1 MVADIRDIIDNT
13 KELYMSDSALESVM
27 DFERVLDELDTYVF
41 ANWIKGELVE
51 GPIYEKYFVT
61 CTFMWPYKLMP
72 DPRGAERLLDYN
84 CEVRYRK
91 TKFSYPVTVKDTSDF
106 RDGTHMPRMV
116 EKPVWLVEIVM
127 PKQLMRDIQRGSIEL
142 EAENVDLEDIEQSYE
157 VGLDDDVYKTDE
169 DGQNAQPQQ
178 QQPQPELPG
187 QPPAAAPVPAR

>member
-1 MVADIRDIIDNT
+1 MVARVQDIIDNT
-13 KELYMSDSALESVM
+13 KNIYMTDSALKSLM

-91 TKFSYPVTVKDTSDF
+91 TTYEYPVEVKEPSDF
-106 RDGTHMPRMV
+106 RDGTHMPKMSS
-116 EKPVWLVEIVM
+116 KPVWLVEIVM
-127 PKQLMRDIQRGSIEL
+127 PKQLMRDIHKGSLDL
-142 EAENVDLEDIEQSYE
+142 EAENIDLEDIEQSYE
-157 VGLDDDVYKTDE
+157 VGLDDDVYQENEDE
-169 DGQNAQPQQ
+169 NNTGPANAAQP
-178 QQPQPELPG
+178 
-187 QPPAAAPVPAR
+187 AAPTPAL

>member
-1 MVADIRDIIDNT
+1 
-13 KELYMSDSALESVM
+13 
-27 DFERVLDELDTYVF
+27 
-41 ANWIKGELVE
+41 
-51 GPIYEKYFVT
+51 
-61 CTFMWPYKLMP
+61 
-72 DPRGAERLLDYN
+72 
-84 CEVRYRK
+84 
-91 TKFSYPVTVKDTSDF
+91 
-106 RDGTHMPRMV
+106 MPRMV

-178 QQPQPELPG
+178 PQPQPELPG